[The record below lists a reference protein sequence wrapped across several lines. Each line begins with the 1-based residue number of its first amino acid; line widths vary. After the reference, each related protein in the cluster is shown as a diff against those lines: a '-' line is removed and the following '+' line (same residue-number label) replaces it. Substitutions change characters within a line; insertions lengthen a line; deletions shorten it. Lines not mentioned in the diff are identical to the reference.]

1 MAKNITIETSHDK
14 NNHCSWI
21 PFYMEFADKL
31 LPFMTNRQ
39 RLLEIVYGLDKQYVG
54 YIRTD
59 AGEHEIDIDPF
70 TVMGIFNRGITEEN
84 RIKVCDYFK
93 EKLDIQSPL
102 PLDFDGVPILNN
114 QKSVFFWRERVH
126 TDVQPLWGLF
136 EAVLKEDERAFETY
150 FDTAL
155 MQRGVRWNITMALF
169 WMRPYRFIS
178 LDSRNRKF
186 LPTRGIKVFEEKD
199 FSTRIYI
206 ELQREVDQ
214 KLKNGEISEL
224 SIPEISYQA
233 WKSDTL
239 LQKRKYWLV
248 GYTFGSSNSQF
259 ERFIKKSIW
268 EGRFNDDTSSS
279 RKMFDFAKRI
289 KKGDVLII
297 KSSSTKGPQHNIP
310 FLRVKAIGIVKDDVL
325 ISKVNGLDSCMCD
338 VDYYGVKDKD
348 FENSSLASYRKT
360 IHLADS
366 KALPIV
372 NYAEQIINDKPMPQN
387 KYAKY
392 IELLKSCGNLV
403 LTGAPGTGKTYMA
416 QEIAKEM
423 GAVTKF
429 VQFHPSYDYTDFVE
443 GLRPVDLGNGQIGF
457 ERKDGVFKA
466 FCKGAI
472 TNLAD
477 SAKTLETLSRELLW
491 HEKLELFLENA
502 IEQNVMYKTVNGSE
516 FFISEMRE
524 HSIVIRNENNE
535 KTPQIFINTDE
546 VLKLLVNEIPVN
558 IVRDIKLYFAR
569 KHGTQSD
576 SYTYVLVN
584 EIRKTKEETIINADK
599 VERKPYVFIIDEI
612 NRGEASKIF
621 GELFYAIDP
630 GYRGKSEVRVQT
642 QYQNLV
648 ANTDV
653 FGEGF
658 YVPENVYILATMND
672 IDRSVESMD
681 FAMRRRFTWKE
692 VTPSETQ
699 EMLNCLG
706 ASLSK
711 EAIDTMSRVN
721 VAITETEGLGK
732 AFMLGPSYF
741 LKLRDYEGDFNFLW
755 EMNIEPLL
763 AEYLRGFRRE
773 DELLEKFKNAYY
785 NNATSTIEDTTEE
798 LIED

>member
-1 MAKNITIETSHDK
+1 MENNLMTKTSHDM

-54 YIRTD
+54 HIRTD

-84 RIKVCDYFK
+84 RIKVCEYFK
-93 EKLDIQSPL
+93 ERLGIQSPL

-126 TDVQPLWGLF
+126 TDVQPLWKLF

-169 WMRPYRFIS
+169 WMRPNRFIS

-199 FSTRIYI
+199 FSAKIYV

-239 LQKRKYWLV
+239 PQKRKYWLV

-259 ERFIKKSIW
+259 ERFIKESIW

-279 RKMFDFAKRI
+279 RKMFDLAKRI

-310 FLRVKAIGIVKDDVL
+310 FLRVKAIGIVKDDVS

-366 KALPIV
+366 KALPII

-387 KYAKY
+387 KYTKY

-457 ERKDGVFKA
+457 ERKDGVFKT

-472 TNLAD
+472 TNIVD
-477 SAKTLETLSRELLW
+477 SSKTSETLSRELSW
-491 HEKLELFLENA
+491 SEKLDQFLEDA
-502 IEQNVMYKTVNGSE
+502 IEQNIMFQTVNGSE
-516 FFISEMRE
+516 FYISEVKE

-535 KTPQIFINTDE
+535 KTPQILINTDE
-546 VLKLLVNEIPVN
+546 VLELLIKEIPIN
-558 IVRDIKLYFAR
+558 IVRDIKCYFGR
-569 KHGTQSD
+569 KRGTQPD

-584 EIRKTKEETIINADK
+584 EIRKNKSDTIINVDK
-599 VERKPYVFIIDEI
+599 VEYKPYVFIIDEI
-612 NRGEASKIF
+612 NRGEVSKIF

-630 GYRGKSEVRVQT
+630 GYRGKTDVRVQT

-648 ANTDV
+648 AKTDV
-653 FGEGF
+653 FSEGF

-692 VTPSETQ
+692 VTPSDTQ
-699 EMLNCLG
+699 DMLD
-706 ASLSK
+706 SLVEPLSAR
-711 EAIDTMSRVN
+711 AIAVMNRIN
-721 VAITETEGLGK
+721 VAIAETKELGK

-741 LKLRDYEGDFNFLW
+741 LKLKDYDGDFNCLW

-763 AEYLRGFRRE
+763 AEYLRGSRRV
-773 DELLEKFKNAYY
+773 DELLKNFRDAYY
-785 NNATSTIEDTTEE
+785 KTETSAIEETIEE
-798 LIED
+798 LNED